1 MMERMPFGNEPDPEL
16 GSLIRD
22 VYRGPDP
29 VPFLARMNGVLG
41 GLPPRASQWDVLA
54 TWARPSVVAVAAA
67 AAFFLG
73 VTLWQSWRRQT
84 AGPGAVPPSVS
95 VAMLYGAP
103 NRPAEDPIL
112 YAVLEG
118 R

>member
-1 MMERMPFGNEPDPEL
+1 MMEQMPFGNEPDHEL
-16 GSLIRD
+16 GSLLRD
-22 VYRGPDP
+22 AYRGPDP
-29 VPFLARMNGVLG
+29 APFLVRMSGVLD

-54 TWARPSVVAVAAA
+54 TWARPGVLAAAAA

-73 VTLWQSWRRQT
+73 VTLWQSWWRQT
-84 AGPGAVPPSVS
+84 TGPEAAPPSVS
-95 VAMLYGAP
+95 VAMLDAAP
-103 NRPAEDPIL
+103 TRPGEDQIL

>member
-1 MMERMPFGNEPDPEL
+1 MMEQMPFGNGPDHEL

-22 VYRGPDP
+22 AYQGPDP
-29 VPFLARMNGVLG
+29 EPFLVRLKGSLD
-41 GLPPRASQWDVLA
+41 GLPARASQWDVLA
-54 TWARPSVVAVAAA
+54 TWARPGVVAAAAA

-73 VTLWQSWRRQT
+73 VALWQSWRQQT
-84 AGPGAVPPSVS
+84 ANPAAVPPSVS
-95 VAMLYGAP
+95 VAMLDATP
-103 NRPAEDPIL
+103 ARPGESQIL

>member
-1 MMERMPFGNEPDPEL
+1 MMERLPFGNEPDQEL

-22 VYRGPDP
+22 ALRGPDP
-29 VPFLARMNGVLG
+29 ERFLARLG
-41 GLPPRASQWDVLA
+41 GALEGLPARASQWDVLA
-54 TWARPSVVAVAAA
+54 TWARPGVVAAAAA

-73 VTLWQSWRRQT
+73 VALWQNWRRQT
-84 AGPGAVPPSVS
+84 EPVTVAPSVS
-95 VAMLYGAP
+95 VAMLEAAP
-103 NRPAEDPIL
+103 VRPGEDQIL

>member
-1 MMERMPFGNEPDPEL
+1 MTERMPFGNEPDQEL

-22 VYRGPDP
+22 AYRGPDP
-29 VPFLARMNGVLG
+29 APFLARLNGVLD
-41 GLPPRASQWDVLA
+41 GLPPRVSQWDVLA
-54 TWARPSVVAVAAA
+54 TWARPGVVAAA
-67 AAFFLG
+67 AAAAFLLG

-84 AGPGAVPPSVS
+84 AIPAAVPPSVS
-95 VAMLYGAP
+95 VAMLDATP
-103 NRPAEDPIL
+103 ARPGEHQIF

>member
-1 MMERMPFGNEPDPEL
+1 MTEQMPFGNEPDQAL

-22 VYRGPDP
+22 AYRGPDP
-29 VPFLARMNGVLG
+29 EPFFARLNGVLE
-41 GLPPRASQWDVLA
+41 GLPARASQWDVLA
-54 TWARPSVVAVAAA
+54 TWARPGVVTAAAA

-73 VTLWQSWRRQT
+73 VALWQSWRSQVS
-84 AGPGAVPPSVS
+84 GPAPVPPSVS
-95 VAMLYGAP
+95 VAMLDAAP
-103 NRPAEDPIL
+103 IRPGEDQIL